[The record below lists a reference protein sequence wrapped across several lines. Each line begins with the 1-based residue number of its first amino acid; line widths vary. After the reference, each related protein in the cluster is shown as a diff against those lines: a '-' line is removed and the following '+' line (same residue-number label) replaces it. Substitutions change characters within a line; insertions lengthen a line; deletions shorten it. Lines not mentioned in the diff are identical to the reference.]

1 MLCSVSRIISEVRTR
16 KEERKVEREE
26 KRRENLKI
34 NTEEKIEEAKGV
46 EKLNS
51 RLSDAKRLTRRKQLN

>member
-1 MLCSVSRIISEVRTR
+1 MLCSASRIISEVRTR
-16 KEERKVEREE
+16 KEERREA
-26 KRRENLKI
+26 KKRENLKI